1 MKSPIKYTEYKKAVT
16 QYFSVFLRSG
26 GRVKLILYSIMGWK
40 KKKRFPLDEKWTI
53 EEKDVIHVMIMLLEC
68 FNSKKVG
75 QQ

>member
-40 KKKRFPLDEKWTI
+40 KKKGSP
-53 EEKDVIHVMIMLLEC
+53 
-68 FNSKKVG
+68 
-75 QQ
+75 